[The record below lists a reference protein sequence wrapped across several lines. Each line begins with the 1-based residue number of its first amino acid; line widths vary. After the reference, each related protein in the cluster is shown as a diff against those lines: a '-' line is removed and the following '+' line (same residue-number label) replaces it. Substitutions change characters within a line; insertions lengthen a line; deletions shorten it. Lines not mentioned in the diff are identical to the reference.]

1 MKFQWPKRVLKSE
14 SALSLIFCLIF
25 SFSADAAENSKLRV
39 LYVGPDPA
47 SQPNVPTYSPTRYLT
62 GKDRERFAELRNERP
77 EAFRSLLS
85 KHFDKFK
92 IIVAADYRVEL
103 SEQFDVTIFD
113 AQPPVIE
120 TKKQA
125 HGWEKRI
132 RLPDNFSHPAMM
144 IGEVGPFTI
153 GRFGNDFLLDHL

>member
-1 MKFQWPKRVLKSE
+1 MKFRWPKRVLKSE
-14 SALSLIFCLIF
+14 SVLCLILCLIF
-25 SFSADAAENSKLRV
+25 AFSADAADNSKLRV

-47 SQPNVPTYSPTRYLT
+47 SQPDVPVYVT
-62 GKDRERFAELRNERP
+62 GIGRERFVELRTERP

-85 KHFDKFK
+85 KHFDNFK
-92 IIVAADYRVEL
+92 IIVAEDYRVEL

-120 TKKQA
+120 GRKQA
-125 HGWEKRI
+125 DGREKQI
-132 RLPDNFSHPAMM
+132 RLPDDFSHPAMM
-144 IGEVGPFTI
+144 IGEVGPMTI

>member
-47 SQPNVPTYSPTRYLT
+47 SQPNVPTYLT
-62 GKDRERFAELRNERP
+62 GKDRERFAELRTERP

-85 KHFDKFK
+85 KHFDNFK
-92 IIVAADYRVEL
+92 IIVAEDYRVEL

-113 AQPPVIE
+113 AQPSVIE
-120 TKKQA
+120 TKKQPD
-125 HGWEKRI
+125 GWEKRI

-153 GRFGNDFLLDHL
+153 GKFGNDFLLDHL